1 MIITF
6 YIKLIGVV
14 LMRLINKKGVSVL
27 EADNKQH
34 LIAELLVFF
43 ECNDFTVDFDTG
55 NANIAGIECE
65 VIGDE

>member
-14 LMRLINKKGVSVL
+14 LMKLINKKGVTVL

-43 ECNDFTVDFDTG
+43 ECNDFEVDFVNNT
-55 NANIAGIECE
+55 AVIAGVECE
-65 VIGDE
+65 VV

>member
-14 LMRLINKKGVSVL
+14 LMKLINRKGVTVL
-27 EADNKQH
+27 EADSKQH

-55 NANIAGIECE
+55 NGSIAGVECE
-65 VIGDE
+65 VIDDD

>member
-14 LMRLINKKGVSVL
+14 LMKIINKKGATVL
-27 EADNKQH
+27 EADSKQH

-43 ECNDFTVDFDTG
+43 ECNDFEVDFVNNT
-55 NANIAGIECE
+55 AVIAGVECG
-65 VIGDE
+65 VV

>member
-14 LMRLINKKGVSVL
+14 LMKIINKKGAIVL
-27 EADNKQH
+27 EADSKQH

-43 ECNDFTVDFDTG
+43 ECNDFEVDFVNNT
-55 NANIAGIECE
+55 AVIAGVECE
-65 VIGDE
+65 VV

>member
-14 LMRLINKKGVSVL
+14 LMKLINKKGVTVL
-27 EADNKQH
+27 EADSKQH

-43 ECNDFTVDFDTG
+43 ECNDFEVDFVNNT
-55 NANIAGIECE
+55 AVIAGVECE
-65 VIGDE
+65 VV

>member
-6 YIKLIGVV
+6 YIKLIGGV
-14 LMRLINKKGVSVL
+14 LMKLINKKGVTVL

-43 ECNDFTVDFDTG
+43 ECNDFTVDFDMG
-55 NANIAGIECE
+55 NANIAGVECE
-65 VIGDE
+65 VINDD

>member
-14 LMRLINKKGVSVL
+14 LMKIINKKGATVL

-43 ECNDFTVDFDTG
+43 ECNDFEVDFVNNT
-55 NANIAGIECE
+55 AVIAGVECE
-65 VIGDE
+65 VV

>member
-1 MIITF
+1 MIIIF

-14 LMRLINKKGVSVL
+14 LMKLINKKGATVL

-43 ECNDFTVDFDTG
+43 ECNDFEVDFVNNT
-55 NANIAGIECE
+55 AVIAGVECE
-65 VIGDE
+65 VL

>member
-6 YIKLIGVV
+6 YIKQTGVV
-14 LMRLINKKGVSVL
+14 LMKLINKKGVTVL

-43 ECNDFTVDFDTG
+43 ECNDFEVDFVNNT
-55 NANIAGIECE
+55 AVIAGVECE
-65 VIGDE
+65 VV

>member
-1 MIITF
+1 MIIIS

-14 LMRLINKKGVSVL
+14 LMKLINKKGVTVL

-43 ECNDFTVDFDTG
+43 ECNDFEVDFVNNT
-55 NANIAGIECE
+55 AVIAGVECE
-65 VIGDE
+65 VV

>member
-1 MIITF
+1 MIIIF

-14 LMRLINKKGVSVL
+14 LMKLINKKGATVL

-43 ECNDFTVDFDTG
+43 ECNDFEVDFVNNT
-55 NANIAGIECE
+55 AVIAGVECE
-65 VIGDE
+65 VV